1 MLTHHSRSYSYDG
14 VKIMSLES
22 KKIIILGIDCLDYN
36 LIRKWR
42 LDHYVLDSF
51 GYHFVGSDL
60 YTPIIWAKFLTGID
74 VTKYGFNSKKLSLI
88 KRIKT
93 LYYIRYLVR
102 IFKKVIDKSPQCN
115 GKCTR
120 EVNGIPL
127 FDMKNTV
134 SKFIMLDNY
143 SRLSLNEKV
152 VLKLLVQA
160 AYSERLPRKLLRRTF
175 IYEAINKGLRVLL
188 IEFPPIN
195 DNIYSLIRNTLYFY
209 IGAHPNERQVFLDYV
224 WRITESTLDILL
236 KNLDNYDIILWYTP
250 IIDIA
255 SHMFYRPKNLA
266 YMIRLYT
273 IYKKLGK
280 RIERIISKI
289 YDEAIIMIVS
299 DHGYNSAKQ
308 DHSHFGYWS
317 INAKITRKPRTVLDF
332 SPSIKNFIS
341 MI

>member
-1 MLTHHSRSYSYDG
+1 
-14 VKIMSLES
+14 MSLES
-22 KKIIILGIDCLDYN
+22 KKIIILGIDCLDYS
-36 LIRKWR
+36 LIHKWR
-42 LDHYVLDSF
+42 LDHYVLDSS
-51 GYHFVGSDL
+51 GYHFVGLDL

-74 VTKYGFNSKKLSLI
+74 VTKHGFNSKRLSLI

-93 LYYIRYLVR
+93 LYYVRYLAHN
-102 IFKKVIDKSPQCN
+102 FKKVIDKFTQHDD
-115 GKCTR
+115 KRIR
-120 EVNGIPL
+120 EVNSISL

-134 SKFIMLDNY
+134 YKFITLDNY
-143 SRLSLNEKV
+143 SRLNLNEKV
-152 VLKLLVQA
+152 VLKLLVKA

-175 IYEAINKGLRVLL
+175 VYEAINKGLRALL
-188 IEFPPIN
+188 VEFPPIN

-209 IGAHPNERQVFLDYV
+209 IGVPPNERQVFLDYV

-236 KNLDNYDIILWYTP
+236 KNFDNYDVILWYTP

-280 RIERIISKI
+280 RIERITSKL
-289 YDEAIIMIVS
+289 YDGAIIVIVS
-299 DHGYNSAKQ
+299 DHGYNPAKQ

-317 INAKITRKPRTVLDF
+317 INAKIMRKPRTVLDF
-332 SPSIKNFIS
+332 SPLIKNFIS
-341 MI
+341 ITYR